1 MLFTFK
7 KVLTFLVY
15 FAALLG
21 FAYGRIFESESE
33 SSPLENEEMI
43 NVIVKYKDTLSR
55 SSSRWVPQGGV
66 LNKRF
71 RRVNADALSIPAKE
85 MATLESNPDVEYVEV
100 DHKMFRSSEDLGY
113 GVRAIQADTDKI
125 PSPNP
130 SAGCFNICVI
140 DSGLLISHPDIV
152 SCLYH
157 RMVFATTFLHANK
170 CIFSSCSTAVF
181 DRAE

>member
-1 MLFTFK
+1 MVFTVK

-21 FAYGRIFESESE
+21 FAYGRILETEESE
-33 SSPLENEEMI
+33 SSLLDSEELI

-55 SSSRWVPQGGV
+55 SSLRWVPQGGV

-71 RRVNADALSIPAKE
+71 RRINADSLSIPMKE
-85 MATLESNPDVEYVEV
+85 MAALESNPDVEYVEQ
-100 DHKMFRSSEDLGY
+100 DHMMFRSSEDLGY
-113 GVRAIQADTDKI
+113 GVSAIQADSDKI
-125 PSPNP
+125 PSPDP

-152 SCLYH
+152 SCLLQ
-157 RMVFATTFLHANK
+157 T
-170 CIFSSCSTAVF
+170 
-181 DRAE
+181 E